1 MHIHTPMTKQLGILL
16 VTVLMVVF
24 TTSAFAQA
32 PQLINFQAQVDNL
45 PTTTTPVIFSIFDS
59 ETGGTALWSENQSII
74 SSTGIIQVLLGSENA
89 FPDNLFASD
98 GERYLELNVNGETLS
113 PRFKLTSVSYAL
125 RAAVADEIT
134 GDNVETLNGI
144 SGNVVL
150 KEGANVTITQDGEEI
165 TIASAGGGGGGGGVA
180 TVSAGS
186 GIEVTN
192 PNGPVA
198 VVNVEGDGLN
208 DSHIQ
213 DNSLSAN
220 SLAPGSVGDSELA
233 NGTAVREINGLSEE
247 VSVVGGTNV
256 TVNTEGQTI
265 TISAAGGTGGG
276 GISNL
281 VAGNGIAI
289 DDTDGPTSTISIAAN
304 GVGSD
309 ELENEIVLGP
319 NGSLSIANSSN
330 TLVAGVNSGPGGGG
344 VQITQSDGNFVAGS
358 FAVRNFDGSS
368 FGGQLQ
374 LRANPNWD
382 AIQMFAD
389 SESQGGRMLFRE
401 PVPGNAVDAY
411 TTLTIRGED
420 GKGHMIIHNENAGFI
435 SIGGNNQE
443 IKTRGKVGIGLTQSE
458 YNSNTQ
464 IGPELFVRGD
474 VAITGDAIISG
485 DISNSAS
492 TSTMDHPMNPQN
504 MTLSHAGVISSERMT
519 VYSGNVVL
527 GPQGE
532 ATIQLPE
539 WFESLNTD
547 FRYQLTPIGDWAR
560 LYIAE
565 KIENNQFTIAGGR
578 NGLEV
583 SWQITARR
591 NDPYAQSN
599 PVEVEQTKEADAQ
612 GTYINPEAYGVPKD
626 Q

>member
-1 MHIHTPMTKQLGILL
+1 MHLNTPMTKQLGFLL
-16 VTVLMVVF
+16 VTVLMVF
-24 TTSAFAQA
+24 FSSSAFAQA

-59 ETGGTALWSENQSII
+59 PAGGSALWSETQSII
-74 SSTGIIQVLLGSENA
+74 STTGIIQVLLGSEES
-89 FPDNLFASD
+89 FPEDLFATD

-113 PRFKLTSVSYAL
+113 PRFQLTSVSYAL
-125 RAAVADEIT
+125 RAAFADDIAGGNVT
-134 GDNVETLNGI
+134 SLNAINGD
-144 SGNVVL
+144 VVL
-150 KEGANVTITQDGEEI
+150 KEGANVTITQDGQEI

-213 DNSLSAN
+213 DNSLSAT

-233 NGTAVREINGLSEE
+233 NGTAVRGINGLSEE
-247 VSVVGGTNV
+247 VSVVGGSNV

-265 TISAAGGTGGG
+265 TISAVGGTGGG

-289 DDTDGPTSTISIAAN
+289 NDTDGPTSTISIAEN

-309 ELENEIVLGP
+309 ELESEIVLGP

-389 SESQGGRMLFRE
+389 SDTQGGRMLFRE
-401 PVPGNAVDAY
+401 PVPGNSADAY

-420 GKGHMIIHNENAGFI
+420 GKGHIIIHNENAGYI
-435 SIGGNNQE
+435 SVGGDNQE
-443 IKTRGKVGIGLTQSE
+443 IRTRGKVGIGITQAE
-458 YNSNTQ
+458 YNSDAQ
-464 IGPELFVRGD
+464 LGPELFVRGD
-474 VAITGDAIISG
+474 AAITGN
-485 DISNSAS
+485 ISNSAS
-492 TSTMDHPMNPQN
+492 NSAMDHPMDPEN
-504 MTLSHAGVISSERMT
+504 MILSHSGVISSERMT
-519 VYSGNVVL
+519 IYSGNVVL

-532 ATIQLPE
+532 ATVQLPE

-547 FRYQLTPIGDWAR
+547 YRYQLTPIGDWAR
-560 LYIAE
+560 LYIGE
-565 KIENNQFTIAGGR
+565 KINNNQFTIAGGR

-583 SWQITARR
+583 SWQITALR

-599 PVEVEQTKEADAQ
+599 PVEVEQMKSPDEQ